1 MKRTAKTCVE
11 VFFLQISSDLIR
23 GHLELV
29 VLKLIIE
36 KDHYGYELANA
47 VAHRTKQAFSINEA
61 TLYAIMQRLEKRGL
75 IQSYLGAKS
84 HGGKRRYYAIT
95 SLGQAYFETKLK
107 EWEQLKSIM
116 TQLLE
121 GDHEND

>member
-1 MKRTAKTCVE
+1 M
-11 VFFLQISSDLIR
+11 SSDLIR

-47 VAHRTKQAFSINEA
+47 VANRTNQAFSINEA

-75 IQSYLGAKS
+75 IQSYVGTKS
-84 HGGKRRYYAIT
+84 HGGKRRYYTIT
-95 SLGQAYFETKLK
+95 PLGLAYYETKLK
-107 EWEQLKSIM
+107 EWELLKTIM

-121 GDHEND
+121 GGHEDD